1 MQLIQVFARELRL
14 RKALAAIR
22 DSFDYVF
29 IDCPPS
35 LSLLTVNAL
44 CAADSVIVPMQ
55 CEYFALE
62 GIASLTETIRE
73 LRSAV
78 NPDLEIEGVLRT
90 MCDNRSKLASL
101 VSDELRKYFGEKVY
115 STIIP
120 RNIKLAEAPS
130 HGQPVMYYDR
140 NSPGSKAYLAL
151 AGEILRKEAQ
161 DGIAAAAEPESSA
174 S

>member
-1 MQLIQVFARELRL
+1 M
-14 RKALAAIR
+14 
-22 DSFDYVF
+22 
-29 IDCPPS
+29 
-35 LSLLTVNAL
+35 NAL